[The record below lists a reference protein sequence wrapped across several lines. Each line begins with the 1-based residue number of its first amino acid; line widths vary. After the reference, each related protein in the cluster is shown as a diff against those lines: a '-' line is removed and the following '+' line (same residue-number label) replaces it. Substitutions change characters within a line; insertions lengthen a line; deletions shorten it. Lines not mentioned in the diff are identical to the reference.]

1 MRVSPDT
8 AVTYQTATRAY
19 LKFMRQY
26 QNDCPPFPAT
36 NHSLQQFV
44 YFQSQSC
51 SADTLRGYLSHVRDY
66 QENVLGYA
74 FASITTRFT
83 VQAALKGVKRAFG
96 TSKKKKMA
104 ITVDMLKR
112 IHATIQDGSFQ
123 RHTRHS
129 PQAIR
134 CIWAAIMVGFFGM
147 LRKAYVSSKRA
158 NSFDPNRCLTRDDL
172 VWIEGTDAL
181 WIRSRFSKTNQARA
195 RTHYVPLQN
204 TGGPLCP
211 RSAVHAHISDFP
223 DMAAQGE
230 PQPAFMYEVKGKR
243 KALAHT
249 FFVKTMKQ
257 MLEYIGERPMHFSSH
272 SLRRGG
278 ATLANLAGGIHHS
291 GHGTR

>member
-1 MRVSPDT
+1 
-8 AVTYQTATRAY
+8 
-19 LKFMRQY
+19 
-26 QNDCPPFPAT
+26 
-36 NHSLQQFV
+36 
-44 YFQSQSC
+44 
-51 SADTLRGYLSHVRDY
+51 
-66 QENVLGYA
+66 
-74 FASITTRFT
+74 
-83 VQAALKGVKRAFG
+83 
-96 TSKKKKMA
+96 
-104 ITVDMLKR
+104 
-112 IHATIQDGSFQ
+112 
-123 RHTRHS
+123 
-129 PQAIR
+129 
-134 CIWAAIMVGFFGM
+134 MVGFFGM
-147 LRKAYVSSKRA
+147 LRKANVSSKWA

-195 RTHYVPLQN
+195 RTQYVPLQN

-257 MLEYIGERPMHFSSH
+257 MLEYIRERPMDFSGH

-278 ATLANLAGGIHHS
+278 ATLAILAGGIHHS